1 MGRIAA
7 VFACLLLSGC
17 AEYEAR
23 QRAEEQAAFDARE
36 RAEDGQCRSYGAEPG
51 TPVYVQCRMNISNQ
65 RAQIQANDRAII
77 MQNYMRR

>member
-1 MGRIAA
+1 MGRIAM

-23 QRAEEQAAFDARE
+23 QRAEVQAASVAME
-36 RAEDGQCRSYGAEPG
+36 LAEDEQCRSYGAQRG
-51 TPVYVQCRMNISNQ
+51 SPVYVQCRMNISNQ